1 MPMAR
6 RRASEGNAVDKSD
19 AAKVI
24 SDRKLLI
31 ISRIM
36 AIPVVA
42 FAIFLAIV
50 KPEPGI
56 LLVLAFD
63 VVFAGWR
70 CPADSGHLLVQGQYT
85 GSAGIHYCRL
95 CSSSVSVLHDS

>member
-6 RRASEGNAVDKSD
+6 RRTSEGNTVDQTD

-42 FAIFLAIV
+42 FAIF
-50 KPEPGI
+50 
-56 LLVLAFD
+56 FSH
-63 VVFAGWR
+63 R
-70 CPADSGHLLVQGQYT
+70 QTRT
-85 GSAGIHYCRL
+85 GNSAGAG
-95 CSSSVSVLHDS
+95 V